1 MRIEGQKAGVE
12 GHVNGVLNFYG
23 ILYRARSQYIAVRIL
38 RVNPVSPEN
47 WKVSGRV
54 LRKGKVIEV
63 KTERSSMK
71 ENFLYRTFTSCKFAL
86 QIGWKIN
93 RKRVILELLKWIF
106 VYVDYL
112 VISCVLIRFILD
124 MAMKRTSF
132 GKMMMY
138 VWSVIAL
145 GALLEMFGRFFEVY
159 IKPVTDVELY
169 DGINKMLYDKAC
181 QVDMHCFEDSDF
193 YNEYMMAVSQAHI
206 RLPDTLQGVCQIL
219 ARFAA
224 MIGAA
229 VIIYQIDQF
238 AILFTIFPI
247 LGNFVFYGILNSRVF
262 RMERENIVF
271 QRMADYVNRTLH
283 LGEYAKEIRMT
294 NVFRLL
300 KKQYDRA
307 VEAIQKVIGRYSIG
321 NMILFWLFQ
330 YFTFTLLQEGA
341 VLYAGYRVLVSGTM
355 AFAQMAVIQ
364 TTMNSNTWTL
374 IEFADSVM
382 AVVKNGLYLEQT
394 WNFMQYEPA
403 IPEDQDGLIPELPIQ
418 SVEFEHV
425 SFGYKEGGYVLRD
438 IHFKIEANQSI
449 ALAGYNGAGKS
460 TLMKLLMRLYDPDEG
475 RILVNGI
482 DIREYQVKAYR
493 ELFAT
498 AFQNGRIFADTIEEN
513 ILMGRH
519 TEKEKDKEKVRR
531 ALELADIYEEVERQP
546 LREKTI
552 LTREFSKE
560 GVVFSGGQ
568 NQKILAARAFAK
580 NSPIAVFDEPS
591 SALDPIAEYHLFENI
606 REYGKDKILFFISHR
621 LSSVRDA
628 DIVFYMKN
636 GRIQERGSHSD
647 LMSRNGE
654 YASLY
659 RLQAENYRS

>member
-1 MRIEGQKAGVE
+1 
-12 GHVNGVLNFYG
+12 
-23 ILYRARSQYIAVRIL
+23 
-38 RVNPVSPEN
+38 
-47 WKVSGRV
+47 
-54 LRKGKVIEV
+54 
-63 KTERSSMK
+63 MK
-71 ENFLYRTFTSCKFAL
+71 EGFLYRTFSSCKFAL
-86 QIGWKIN
+86 ETGWKIS
-93 RKRVILELLKWIF
+93 RKRVVLEFLHWAF
-106 VYVDYL
+106 VYVDWL
-112 VISCVLIRFILD
+112 IVSCVLIRFILD
-124 MAMKRTSF
+124 MAMKQASF
-132 GKMMMY
+132 EKMMLY
-138 VWSVIAL
+138 VWSMVVF
-145 GALLEMFGRFFEVY
+145 GALLIIFQRFFETYV
-159 IKPVTDVELY
+159 KPVTDVKLY
-169 DGINKMLYDKAC
+169 DGINRMLYDKAC
-181 QVDMHCFEDSDF
+181 QVDLRCFEDSEF
-193 YNEYMMAVSQAHI
+193 YNEYMMAVSQAHVK
-206 RLPDTLQGVCQIL
+206 LPETLEMVCQIL
-219 ARFAA
+219 AQFAA
-224 MIGAA
+224 MIGGML
-229 VIIYQIDQF
+229 IIYQIDRL
-238 AILFTIFPI
+238 AALFIIFPI
-247 LGNFVFYGILNSRVF
+247 LGNFVFYGVLNSRIF

-271 QRMADYVNRTLH
+271 QRMADYVNRTIH

-307 VEAIQKVIGRYSIG
+307 VASIRKVIGRYSLG

-364 TTMNSNTWTL
+364 STMNANTWTL
-374 IEFADSVM
+374 IRFADSVM
-382 AVVKNGLYLEQT
+382 VIVRNSLFIEQT
-394 WNFMQYEPA
+394 IHFLEYEPA
-403 IPEDQDGLIPELPIQ
+403 IPEDQEGLMPELPIR

-425 SFGYKEGGYVLRD
+425 SFGYKDNGYVLKD
-438 IHFKIEANQSI
+438 IHFKIEGNQSV

-482 DIREYQVKAYR
+482 DIRKYQVRAYR

-498 AFQNGRIFADTIEEN
+498 AFQSGKIFADTIEEN

-519 TEKEKDKEKVRR
+519 TEKVEDKEKVMQ
-531 ALELADIYEEVERQP
+531 ALRLADMDKEVESQP
-546 LREKTI
+546 MGERTI

-580 NSPIAVFDEPS
+580 DSPIAVFDEPS
-591 SALDPIAEYHLFENI
+591 SALDPLAEYHLFENI
-606 REYGKDKILFFISHR
+606 REFGKDRILFFISHR

-628 DIVFYMKN
+628 DMVFYLKN
-636 GRIQERGSHSD
+636 GRIQEKGSHNE

-659 RLQAENYRS
+659 RLQAENYLTK

>member
-1 MRIEGQKAGVE
+1 MKDSFVYRIFA
-12 GHVNGVLNFYG
+12 
-23 ILYRARSQYIAVRIL
+23 
-38 RVNPVSPEN
+38 
-47 WKVSGRV
+47 
-54 LRKGKVIEV
+54 
-63 KTERSSMK
+63 
-71 ENFLYRTFTSCKFAL
+71 SCKFAL

-93 RKRVILELLKWIF
+93 RKRVIMELLQWIF
-106 VYVDYL
+106 VYIDWL
-112 VISCVLIRFILD
+112 VVSCVLIRFILD
-124 MAMKRTSF
+124 MAMKRTPF
-132 GKMMMY
+132 GKMMLY
-138 VWSVIAL
+138 VWSVVAL
-145 GALLEMFGRFFEVY
+145 EALLEIFSRFFETYV
-159 IKPVTDVELY
+159 KPVTDVELY
-169 DGINKMLYDKAC
+169 AEINKMLYDKAC
-181 QVDMHCFEDSDF
+181 QVDMLCFEDSDF
-193 YNEYMMAVSQAHI
+193 YNEYMMAVSQAHVK
-206 RLPDTLQGVCQIL
+206 LPDTLQGACQIV
-219 ARFAA
+219 ARFVA
-224 MIGAA
+224 MIGAT
-229 VIIYQIDQF
+229 VIIYQIDRF

-247 LGNFVFYGILNSRVF
+247 LGNFVFYGILNSRIF
-262 RMERENIVF
+262 RMEKENIVF
-271 QRMADYVNRTLH
+271 QRMADYVNRTIH

-307 VEAIQKVIGRYSIG
+307 IDAIQKVIGRYSVG

-374 IEFADSVM
+374 IGFADSVM
-382 AVVKNGLYLEQT
+382 TVVKNGLYLEQT
-394 WNFMQYEPA
+394 RNFLEYEPA
-403 IPEDQDGLIPELPIQ
+403 IPEDQDGLIPELPIR

-425 SFGYKEGGYVLRD
+425 SFGYKKRVEGDFQKNQGNKYVLKD
-438 IHFKIEANQSI
+438 INFKIEGNQSV

-460 TLMKLLMRLYDPDEG
+460 TMMKLLMRLYDPDEG

-482 DIREYQVKAYR
+482 DIREYRVKSYR

-519 TEKEKDKEKVRR
+519 TEEDKEKVRR
-531 ALELADIYEEVERQP
+531 ALKFADMYEEVENQP

-580 NSPIAVFDEPS
+580 ESPIAVFDEPS
-591 SALDPIAEYHLFENI
+591 SALDPIAEYQLFENI
-606 REYGKDKILFFISHR
+606 REYGKDRMLFFISHR

-628 DIVFYMKN
+628 NIVFYMKN
-636 GRIQERGSHSD
+636 GRIQERGSHGE
-647 LMSRNGE
+647 LMRRNGE

-659 RLQAENYRS
+659 RLQAENYQF

>member
-1 MRIEGQKAGVE
+1 MIIKGQKGGIG
-12 GHVNGVLNFYG
+12 GHAKGTPCFCDIVFVL
-23 ILYRARSQYIAVRIL
+23 QKEK
-38 RVNPVSPEN
+38 EN
-47 WKVSGRV
+47 R
-54 LRKGKVIEV
+54 
-63 KTERSSMK
+63 MK
-71 ENFLYRTFTSCKFAL
+71 EGFLYRTFSSCKFAL
-86 QIGWKIN
+86 ETGWKIS
-93 RKRVILELLKWIF
+93 RKRVVLEFLHWAF
-106 VYVDYL
+106 VYVDWL
-112 VISCVLIRFILD
+112 IVSCVLIRFILD
-124 MAMKRTSF
+124 MAMKQASF
-132 GKMMMY
+132 EKMMLY
-138 VWSVIAL
+138 VWSMVVF
-145 GALLEMFGRFFEVY
+145 GALLIIFQRFFETYV
-159 IKPVTDVELY
+159 KPVTDVKLY
-169 DGINKMLYDKAC
+169 DGINRMLYDKAC
-181 QVDMHCFEDSDF
+181 QVDLRCFEDSEF
-193 YNEYMMAVSQAHI
+193 YNEYMMAVSQAHVK
-206 RLPDTLQGVCQIL
+206 LPETLEMVCQIL
-219 ARFAA
+219 AQFAA
-224 MIGAA
+224 MIGGML
-229 VIIYQIDQF
+229 IIYQIDRL
-238 AILFTIFPI
+238 AALFIIFPI
-247 LGNFVFYGILNSRVF
+247 LGNFVFYGVLNSRIF

-271 QRMADYVNRTLH
+271 QRMADYVNRTIH

-307 VEAIQKVIGRYSIG
+307 VASIRKVIGRYSLG

-364 TTMNSNTWTL
+364 STMNANTWTL
-374 IEFADSVM
+374 IRFADSVM
-382 AVVKNGLYLEQT
+382 VIVRNSLFIEQT
-394 WNFMQYEPA
+394 IHFLEYEPA
-403 IPEDQDGLIPELPIQ
+403 IPEDQEGLMPELPIR

-425 SFGYKEGGYVLRD
+425 SFGYKDNGYVLKD
-438 IHFKIEANQSI
+438 IHFKIEGNQSV

-482 DIREYQVKAYR
+482 DIRKYQVRAYR

-498 AFQNGRIFADTIEEN
+498 AFQSGKIFADTIEEN

-519 TEKEKDKEKVRR
+519 TEKVEDKEKVMQ
-531 ALELADIYEEVERQP
+531 ALRLADMDKEVESQP
-546 LREKTI
+546 MGERTI

-580 NSPIAVFDEPS
+580 DSPIAVFDEPS
-591 SALDPIAEYHLFENI
+591 SALDPLAEYHLFENI
-606 REYGKDKILFFISHR
+606 REFGKDRILFFISHR

-628 DIVFYMKN
+628 DMVFYLKN
-636 GRIQERGSHSD
+636 GRIQEKGSHNE

-659 RLQAENYRS
+659 RLQAENYLTK

>member
-1 MRIEGQKAGVE
+1 MTNIYVVQCVQT
-12 GHVNGVLNFYG
+12 V
-23 ILYRARSQYIAVRIL
+23 
-38 RVNPVSPEN
+38 
-47 WKVSGRV
+47 
-54 LRKGKVIEV
+54 RKGKE
-63 KTERSSMK
+63 SMK
-71 ENFLYRTFTSCKFAL
+71 NSFVYRTFKSCKFAL
-86 QIGWKIN
+86 QIGWRIN
-93 RKRVILELLKWIF
+93 RKRVIMELLQWIF
-106 VYVDYL
+106 TYIDWL
-112 VISCVLIRFILD
+112 IISCVLIRFILD
-124 MAMKRTSF
+124 MAMKRTPF
-132 GKMMMY
+132 EKMMLY
-138 VWSVIAL
+138 VWSVVAL
-145 GALLEMFGRFFEVY
+145 EALLEIFNRFFETYV
-159 IKPVTDVELY
+159 KPVTDVELY
-169 DGINKMLYDKAC
+169 VGINKMLYDKAC
-181 QVDMHCFEDSDF
+181 QVDMLCFEDSEF

-206 RLPDTLQGVCQIL
+206 KLPDTLQSACQIV

-224 MIGAA
+224 MIVAT
-229 VIIYQIDQF
+229 VIIYQIDRF

-247 LGNFVFYGILNSRVF
+247 LGNFVFYGILNSRIF
-262 RMERENIVF
+262 RMEKENIVF
-271 QRMADYVNRTLH
+271 QRMADYVNRTIH

-307 VEAIQKVIGRYSIG
+307 VGAIQKVIGRYCIG

-374 IEFADSVM
+374 IGFADSVM
-382 AVVKNGLYLEQT
+382 TVAKNGLYLEQT
-394 WNFMQYEPA
+394 RNFLEYEPA
-403 IPEDQDGLIPELPIQ
+403 IPEDQDGIIPELPIR

-425 SFGYKEGGYVLRD
+425 SFGYKKSSKARLRDSLRELERRRGNSYRIKKSSKVRLRDHEMLRISTDPNQNKREYVLKD
-438 IHFKIEANQSI
+438 INFKIEGKQSV

-460 TLMKLLMRLYDPDEG
+460 TMMKLLMRLYDPDEG
-475 RILVNGI
+475 RILVNGT
-482 DIREYQVKAYR
+482 DIRAYQVKSYR

-513 ILMGRH
+513 ILMGH
-519 TEKEKDKEKVRR
+519 HAEEAQDKEKVWR
-531 ALELADIYEEVERQP
+531 ALKLADMYEEVESHP
-546 LREKTI
+546 LQEKTI

-580 NSPIAVFDEPS
+580 ESPIAVFDEPS
-591 SALDPIAEYHLFENI
+591 SALDPIAEYQLFKNI
-606 REYGKDKILFFISHR
+606 REYGRDRMLFFISHR

-636 GRIQERGSHSD
+636 GRILERGSHD
-647 LMSRNGE
+647 ELMSRNGE

-659 RLQAENYRS
+659 RLQAENYQG

>member
-1 MRIEGQKAGVE
+1 MKDSFVYRIFA
-12 GHVNGVLNFYG
+12 
-23 ILYRARSQYIAVRIL
+23 
-38 RVNPVSPEN
+38 
-47 WKVSGRV
+47 
-54 LRKGKVIEV
+54 
-63 KTERSSMK
+63 
-71 ENFLYRTFTSCKFAL
+71 SCKFAL

-93 RKRVILELLKWIF
+93 RKRVIMELLQWIF
-106 VYVDYL
+106 VYIDWLL
-112 VISCVLIRFILD
+112 VSCVLIRFILD
-124 MAMKRTSF
+124 MAMKRTPF
-132 GKMMMY
+132 GKMMLY
-138 VWSVIAL
+138 VWSVVAL
-145 GALLEMFGRFFEVY
+145 EALLEIFSRFFETYV
-159 IKPVTDVELY
+159 KPVTDVELY
-169 DGINKMLYDKAC
+169 AGINKMLYDKAC
-181 QVDMHCFEDSDF
+181 QVDMLCFEDSDF
-193 YNEYMMAVSQAHI
+193 YNEYMMAVSQAHVK
-206 RLPDTLQGVCQIL
+206 LPDTLQGACQIV
-219 ARFAA
+219 ARFVA
-224 MIGAA
+224 MIGAT
-229 VIIYQIDQF
+229 VIIYQIDRF

-247 LGNFVFYGILNSRVF
+247 LGNFVFYGILNSRIF
-262 RMERENIVF
+262 RMEKENIVF
-271 QRMADYVNRTLH
+271 QRMADYVNRTIH

-307 VEAIQKVIGRYSIG
+307 VDAIQKVIGRYSVG

-374 IEFADSVM
+374 IGFADSVM
-382 AVVKNGLYLEQT
+382 TVVKNGLYLEQT
-394 WNFMQYEPA
+394 RKFLEYEPA
-403 IPEDQDGLIPELPIQ
+403 IPEDQDGLIPELPIR

-425 SFGYKEGGYVLRD
+425 SFGYKKRVEGDFQKNQGNKYVLKD
-438 IHFKIEANQSI
+438 INFKIEGNQSV

-460 TLMKLLMRLYDPDEG
+460 TMMKLLMRLYDPDEG

-482 DIREYQVKAYR
+482 DIREYRVKSYR

-519 TEKEKDKEKVRR
+519 TEEDKDKEKVRR
-531 ALELADIYEEVERQP
+531 ALKFADMYEEVENQP

-580 NSPIAVFDEPS
+580 ESPIAVFDEPS
-591 SALDPIAEYHLFENI
+591 SALDPIAEYQLFENI
-606 REYGKDKILFFISHR
+606 REYGKDRMLFFISHR

-628 DIVFYMKN
+628 NVVFYMKN
-636 GRIQERGSHSD
+636 GRIQERGSHGE
-647 LMSRNGE
+647 LMRRNGE

-659 RLQAENYRS
+659 RLQAENYQF